1 MFVGVLFAL
10 LLCHIVFLDV
20 TKRRIL
26 NFSVVLIFVFGA
38 LNLVFQGV
46 EWMVSEWHWAAIS
59 SLIAF
64 IFFYFFYA
72 TRLMGAG
79 DVKLAAALAFCLGI
93 EQFSWVWIVSAFL
106 AVAYGVLCKL
116 MVSMPI
122 TPTFLRLN
130 PMVGKG
136 IRFVPYGALMCVSV
150 FIVIYANL

>member
-1 MFVGVLFAL
+1 
-10 LLCHIVFLDV
+10 
-20 TKRRIL
+20 
-26 NFSVVLIFVFGA
+26 
-38 LNLVFQGV
+38 
-46 EWMVSEWHWAAIS
+46 
-59 SLIAF
+59 
-64 IFFYFFYA
+64 
-72 TRLMGAG
+72 MGAG

-130 PMVGKG
+130 SMVGQG